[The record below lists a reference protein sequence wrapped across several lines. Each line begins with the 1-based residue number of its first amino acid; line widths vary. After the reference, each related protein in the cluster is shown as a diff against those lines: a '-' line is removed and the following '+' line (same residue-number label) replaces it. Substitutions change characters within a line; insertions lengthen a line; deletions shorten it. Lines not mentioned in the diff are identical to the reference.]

1 MSVRVVDAQK
11 VLEELAARQRQL
23 RERLKEASTTL
34 PIIKQAKR
42 EARELRSL
50 AARHQQLVDEQ
61 RRLEEE
67 LERARREKDRVEE
80 RRRRAE
86 ERLRRLEEELV
97 GGAPEGGSA
106 TEGGGSSPL
115 PTGGKHYPV

>member
-42 EARELRSL
+42 EARELRGL

-61 RRLEEE
+61 RRLAEE
-67 LERARREKDRVEE
+67 LERARQEREKVEE
-80 RRRRAE
+80 MRRKAE
-86 ERLRRLEEELV
+86 ERLKQYEAALA
-97 GGAPEGGSA
+97 GGAPESGSS
-106 TEGGGSSPL
+106 GSSPP
-115 PTGGKHYPV
+115 PTGGEHYML